1 MNVGIQYPNRRCD
14 PCSWGLCN
22 LPTLTIDEFKAS
34 WNSVLKSGFWRT
46 VKVVYCGHAIFVS
59 KALESS
65 CAPNLH
71 QCPGQPSLRLHRR
84 PLPCTLRGGGAPPSP
99 QIEMEEENAQAPEA
113 SGQEGHLCRERTW
126 RTEPRKEEPKQSRQ
140 PQRGWPQGRRDD
152 IRKWRGRPAVETDR
166 KVDQPGWMK
175 HFQGC
180 RLHFQNHQ
188 KRLFKEPMV
197 SDKPR
202 LNRKSQVGKS
212 RKWKAD

>member
-14 PCSWGLCN
+14 PCSLGLCN

-84 PLPCTLRGGGAPPSP
+84 PLPCTLRGADREAFCWQHSQKLGYLRADLNGTSPFSPHLPNHSLLSFYFSPPKCLWTPTSF
-99 QIEMEEENAQAPEA
+99 NV
-113 SGQEGHLCRERTW
+113 LCLPIYW
-126 RTEPRKEEPKQSRQ
+126 FS
-140 PQRGWPQGRRDD
+140 
-152 IRKWRGRPAVETDR
+152 
-166 KVDQPGWMK
+166 
-175 HFQGC
+175 H
-180 RLHFQNHQ
+180 
-188 KRLFKEPMV
+188 
-197 SDKPR
+197 
-202 LNRKSQVGKS
+202 
-212 RKWKAD
+212 